1 MFVRTGRARLVV
13 FVLLPRALAGW
24 MRAVFREV
32 LKHVKVDR
40 VARNLLPRRRGGSF
54 VQIPFYCWSKHF
66 QYSFMNAPFGV
77 VDL

>member
-40 VARNLLPRRRGGSF
+40 VARNLLLRRTEVGRLRRSRFTVGQSTF
-54 VQIPFYCWSKHF
+54 STR
-66 QYSFMNAPFGV
+66 S
-77 VDL
+77 